1 MAYAHWVGGRLP
13 LAAEL
18 LRAEADG
25 ALELQAVE
33 FVGGEYVLDIS
44 SGGRPT
50 SHSYLRYGPLQG
62 SPESSML
69 GQVVFDEKT
78 FSVSPDG
85 KTLRKVAFRIVFPA
99 GAPELHRRL
108 SAEPFDE
115 LK

>member
-25 ALELQAVE
+25 ALVLQAVE

-78 FSVSPDG
+78 FSVSSDG